1 MEVLKKLILDTL
13 EIPENIAMQ
22 IYSDSQS
29 YHEKTIITIDP
40 EGKQLNFVINK
51 NINHITKEDIIL
63 LRDVINKQIQGK
75 GIISTHLSKFF
86 GWWIIFSG
94 SITLFAVCP
103 ICGSAGCVGSL
114 AFTGLLSAMLALI
127 KNYSSLAANTLKN
140 LFCKN
145 DN

>member
-1 MEVLKKLILDTL
+1 MELLKKLIQDTL
-13 EIPENIAMQ
+13 EIPENIALQ
-22 IYSDSQS
+22 IHSDSQS
-29 YHEKTIITIDP
+29 DPEKTVITIAP
-40 EGKQLNFVINK
+40 RKKQLNFIINK
-51 NINHITKEDIIL
+51 NINRITEEDIIL
-63 LRDVINKQIQGK
+63 LRNEINEQIRGK

-86 GWWIIFSG
+86 GWWVIFSG

-114 AFTGLLSAMLALI
+114 AFTGLLSALLALI
-127 KNYSSLAANTLKN
+127 KNYSSFAANTLKN